1 MRKNVL
7 VSLLAVTSAS
17 TMPAWAN
24 ADVDQIKTDAATD
37 WDGASDLEIE
47 SGLIVSPSGATIT
60 QTIKE
65 LYPGTYTL
73 TAETNE
79 NAKILID
86 GKELAAD
93 GQFKI
98 DAVKDVTIS
107 IESKDGSQYKVG
119 GFKLTLVYNFAN
131 AKKVLTSMLSEA
143 TSKIYTGDKAGQDL
157 LQKASSI
164 AAKVSAIDDDKED
177 SYANYIEYGLYAET
191 LEESAIYQEIAKFS
205 TDVDAQANNSSAYAE
220 AVTND
225 NSVYNVQ
232 KAALAAAKAAVDAI
246 TDADEK
252 AYVEAMTKDAYGNI
266 SDLIEDYKT
275 RAVAAYNEGS
285 AGIEFSAEKNA
296 DFVKD
301 VTERLNGYSA
311 AITSAQADHAAYV
324 EVNDAITKVKGDYT
338 KSQQEIYN
346 SLQGDETHPD
356 VYEALR
362 TEAQTKLNAV
372 YVNIMAVE
380 KANGTAENHVGAAA
394 AKDDNL
400 AKLDEYTASITDLKT
415 YYVDKANVLKDA
427 YTKAQTELKGLQDRI
442 DALKK
447 TPGVGDNAEFAETIN
462 GIQDSIDEFSSTIEA
477 DNKDNTIDS
486 KNYSETVRKISTA
499 IDDLTSGSQGAV
511 DNYNAWVAVTELLKG
526 KQGEFDEAKKAV
538 NALAST
544 DKKYVVSGKY
554 AAEET
559 AIQNS
564 IADLTKGA
572 DDALEDR
579 KCVEYQTENAAA
591 INAISATVDAYQQA
605 AEAALAAYE
614 TIVTEVAKYNE
625 AIAELEEK
633 VTNRSVYVYAEST
646 DQKKVTYGD
655 KIDGFKATVNDITG
669 AKDEALKL
677 AGKEHS
683 DALIAAEGKTEGV
696 TIVAD
701 AAALVDSYDPDKAEY
716 DKNVVTEAVGKL
728 TAQATALVDDA
739 VDKLEKFEDWS
750 TDSLGLRWEKE
761 IKAEKDYVDKQIVDQ
776 RTAIAGATDTAKTD
790 AAAAMAVLAN
800 VNSALVEIND
810 TIDKLIVKA
819 KNIKAEVAA
828 NKTAKTDADKVI
840 NGIETQLLG
849 NRATIK
855 GVVELNEDALR
866 ADEFKTLVDELSD
879 KIEEQRKAVNDAYT
893 SETLVA
899 AWADSEDEEGNKVEG
914 IESKLN
920 AISADVEAA
929 REAAQAS
936 TANYKAYTEMSK
948 EITRLKGLITT
959 EKAKVVELG
968 DLGAAQTYYDDL
980 LDVTYTGDLDKLQD
994 GADNAYSEEG
1004 KRDCENFYNSKK
1016 ATLKLYETN
1025 ITKVASDAKA
1035 NKENYDNQTAKHTT
1049 VSDSWSKVY
1058 YRISTSDQTSEVQGY
1073 LNRLTEQQ
1081 TLLNGVNNLIDE
1093 SYATGKSVDK
1103 NDEIIESLNNISAK
1117 IEEINQEQLGGYY
1130 GAVAKDNAERYL
1142 AFTEAVEKARAD
1154 YNDAI
1159 ILIADF
1165 SALTN
1170 SDLAEVAAKYIKP
1183 ANEAMSGLLT
1193 DLRDFEKTV
1202 STEYNDKYLGVAEPD
1217 LFDANESY
1225 KKKVETD
1232 YIGVIATALSTL
1244 DNEVS
1249 GKARELLSVKLADAE
1264 SKLNAA
1270 ISSLNGYDQKVI
1282 EGSFTDVKKIIAD
1295 AKNASDEKYFALSAD
1310 KHLNALDTIT
1320 DEVIS
1325 AGQEDAAQREYNT
1338 IIAAAEK
1345 QIAADKET
1353 LAGYKYEGVEN
1364 DIEAYDGAVMYYGFA
1379 KQHAEDNAGNLFG
1392 NNLDIIKATLDAYK
1406 TEAKRI
1412 CDSAKAKNDNFNAEQ
1427 GAYGEMMQGVA
1438 DLEKAHAEA
1447 AEFVD
1452 GYVIT
1457 DDCGLTDAMSRIDE
1471 LRTDIENNLSA
1482 GTCASYKEDGYASD
1496 SLSVINKIK
1505 NVYTKANTVESER
1518 LTAEIE
1524 ALKGE
1529 QNKAANA
1536 AQQRGDAAEI
1546 EKVDSYIDAIK
1557 ELSDNLIDMEADP
1570 NFSALDEKDKQT
1582 KYLEF
1587 ETRIATMRAE
1597 LAAYYNTNLET
1608 TTIETLNSAL
1618 AEVESKYNAEYEVLD
1633 GCHTNVKAD
1642 YTEALAAVKTSI
1654 DDIRA
1659 EIAEYADAGSIL
1671 FYEGKLSTGIAAVE
1685 TELAKLTQKIADAQQ
1700 PYDIDTQKY
1709 GDLKDELDKLDGA
1722 LADIIEKAGDGKY
1735 EFVNIDEASIWNE
1748 DHLVSIKS
1756 IEDRIASDRE
1766 ALDERT
1772 TLLTNNSKNA
1782 NAETVGKDIVAFDKG
1797 ITYTELY
1804 YRIES
1809 TDEKESGLRALY
1821 NTVGNIITNSNYT
1834 KETGDKLKKDLSELD
1849 KSIKAISYY
1858 NNKAY
1863 DNFISK
1869 DIYGNDLID
1878 EDGNPVVM
1886 AIDYMTEAV
1895 PAVWERYGELT
1906 ELLNSLKADAEYY
1919 AYILGD
1925 VNRDG
1930 SVMVDDYTE
1939 ILNHVLEI
1947 ETIEEGSVKYLAAD
1961 VNEDGN
1967 VNIGDITGVT
1977 NIIIGNSNTGLRAAA
1992 RYAAQQ
1998 GGAGNIELAT
2008 ESNGDVTRVAVKI
2021 NGSAAYVGAQMDI
2034 KLPAGVTLL
2043 SATSGSSEHNL
2054 YQNTLADGT
2063 QRVVVSSMQNSVLCT
2078 NGEAVVWLELAGKV
2092 DGNIS
2097 IDNVFASDA
2106 RGIAYSIDGT
2116 GNGTTG
2122 IDGLDANKSLKDK
2135 IYSVGGQMMKTLKKG
2150 VNILRGSDGSTKKVL
2165 RK

>member
-37 WDGASDLEIE
+37 WEGASDLEIE
-47 SGLIVSPSGATIT
+47 SGLIVSPSGATVT
-60 QTIKE
+60 QNIGK

-86 GKELAAD
+86 GKELAAN

-119 GFKLTLVYNFAN
+119 GFKLTLEYDFSN
-131 AKKVLTSMLSEA
+131 AKNVLTSMLSEA
-143 TSKIYTGDKAGQDL
+143 TSKIYTGDDAGKAL
-157 LQKASSI
+157 LQEASSL
-164 AAKVSAIDDDKED
+164 ATKVSAIGDDKED

-191 LEESAIYQEIAKFS
+191 LEESTIYNDIAEFS
-205 TDVDAQANNSSAYAE
+205 KKVDAQANNSSAYAE

-232 KAALAAAKAAVDAI
+232 KAALATAKAAVDAI

-252 AYVEAMTKDAYGNI
+252 AYVEAMTKGAYDSI
-266 SDLIEDYKT
+266 SSKIEDYKN
-275 RAVAAYNEGS
+275 RADDAYENGR

-296 DFVKD
+296 AFVGEVEKL
-301 VTERLNGYSA
+301 LNEYSA
-311 AITSAQADHAAYV
+311 AIESAQADHAAYV
-324 EVNDAITKVKGDYT
+324 EVSEAISTIKTLYT
-338 KSQQEIYN
+338 TSQQEIYN

-362 TEAQTKLNAV
+362 TEAQTELNAV

-380 KANGTAENHVGAAA
+380 KANGTAENHVGAAVG
-394 AKDDNL
+394 KDTNL
-400 AKLDEYTASITDLKT
+400 TKLAECTTSINNLKDK
-415 YYVDKANVLKDA
+415 YVTKANALKDA
-427 YTKAQTELKGLQDRI
+427 YTDAKAELKGLQDRL
-442 DALKK
+442 DALKN
-447 TPGVGDNAEFAETIN
+447 TPGVGDNAEFAETIK
-462 GIQDSIDEFSSTIEA
+462 GIQISIGDFSDTIET
-477 DNKDNTIDS
+477 DNNDNTIDR
-486 KNYSETVRKISTA
+486 KDYSETVRKISKA

-511 DNYNAWVAVTELLKG
+511 DNYNAWVAVTDLLKD
-526 KQGEFDEAKKAV
+526 KQKEFDDAKKVV
-538 NALAST
+538 NALVST

-564 IADLTKGA
+564 IADLTDGA
-572 DDALEDR
+572 NEAL
-579 KCVEYQTENAAA
+579 KYGTCVEYQTENTAA

-614 TIVTEVAKYNE
+614 TIVTKVAEYNE

-655 KIDGFKATVNDITG
+655 KIDGFKATVKNITG
-669 AKDEALKL
+669 AKDEALEL

-683 DALIAAEGKTEGV
+683 DALIAAAALTNDLN
-696 TIVAD
+696 IVAE
-701 AAALVDSYDPDKAEY
+701 AAALVDIYDADKTEY

-776 RTAIAGATDTAKTD
+776 RTAIAGATETAKTD

-866 ADEFKTLVDELSD
+866 VDEFTTLVDELSA

-899 AWADSEDEEGNKVEG
+899 AWADSEDEEGNKVDG

-920 AISADVEAA
+920 TISADVEAA

-959 EKAKVVELG
+959 EKAKVGELG

-1081 TLLNGVNNLIDE
+1081 TLLNGVTNLIDE

-1103 NDEIIESLNNISAK
+1103 NDEIIESLKNISAEIDK
-1117 IEEINQEQLGGYY
+1117 INQEQLGGYY

-1142 AFTEAVEKARAD
+1142 AFTEAVAKARAD
-1154 YNDAI
+1154 YNNAI

-1170 SDLAEVAAKYIKP
+1170 SDLAEVATDYIKN

-1202 STEYNDKYLGVAEPD
+1202 STEYNKYLETAEPD

-1249 GKARELLSVKLADAE
+1249 GKARELLNVKLADAE
-1264 SKLNAA
+1264 GKLNAA
-1270 ISSLNGYDQKVI
+1270 IASLAGYDQKVI

-1310 KHLNALDTIT
+1310 KHLNALDTVT

-1364 DIEAYDGAVMYYGFA
+1364 DIKAYDGAVMYYGFA

-1412 CDSAKAKNDNFNAEQ
+1412 CDAAKAKNDNFNAEQ

-1447 AEFVD
+1447 AKFVD

-1496 SLSVINKIK
+1496 SLSVINNIK
-1505 NVYTKANTVESER
+1505 NVYTKANTKESER

-1557 ELSDNLIDMEADP
+1557 ELSVNLIDMEADP
-1570 NFSALDEKDKQT
+1570 NFSALDAKDKQRE
-1582 KYLEF
+1582 YLEF
-1587 ETRIATMRAE
+1587 ETRIATMRSE
-1597 LAAYYNTNLET
+1597 LAAYYDANLAA

-1618 AEVESKYNAEYEVLD
+1618 AEVESKYNAEYEVLN

-1659 EIAEYADAGSIL
+1659 EIAEYAEAGSIL

-1709 GDLKDELDKLDGA
+1709 GDLKDELDELDGA

-1756 IEDRIASDRE
+1756 IEDRIASDRD
-1766 ALDERT
+1766 ALDGRT

-1782 NAETVGKDIVAFDKG
+1782 NAETVSKDIVAFDKG

-1809 TDEKESGLRALY
+1809 TDENGSGLRALY
-1821 NTVGNIITNSNYT
+1821 NTVENIITNSNYT

-1849 KSIKAISYY
+1849 KSIDAIYYY
-1858 NNKAY
+1858 NNEAY

-1878 EDGNPVVM
+1878 EEGNHVVM
-1886 AIDYMTEAV
+1886 SIDYMTEAV
-1895 PAVWERYGELT
+1895 PAVWKRYGELT
-1906 ELLNSLKADAEYY
+1906 ELLNSLKADAEGY

-1939 ILNHVLEI
+1939 ILNHVLEV
-1947 ETIEEGSVKYLAAD
+1947 ETIEEGSVKYLSAD

-2063 QRVVVSSMQNSVLCT
+2063 QRVVVSSMQNSVLGT

-2150 VNILRGSDGSTKKVL
+2150 VNILRGSDGSIKKVL

>member
-37 WDGASDLEIE
+37 WEGASDLEIE
-47 SGLIVSPSGATIT
+47 SGLIVSPSGATVT
-60 QTIKE
+60 QNIGK

-86 GKELAAD
+86 GKELAAN

-98 DAVKDVTIS
+98 NAVKDVIIS

-131 AKKVLTSMLSEA
+131 AKSVLTSMLSEA
-143 TSKIYTGDKAGQDL
+143 TSKIYTKDEAGKAL
-157 LQKASSI
+157 LQKASSLATKVAAI
-164 AAKVSAIDDDKED
+164 ADDKED
-177 SYANYIEYGLYAET
+177 SYAKYIEYGLYAET
-191 LEESAIYQEIAKFS
+191 LEESAIYNEIAEFS
-205 TDVDAQANNSSAYAE
+205 KDVDAQANNSSAYAE
-220 AVTND
+220 AKK
-225 NSVYNVQ
+225 VYEAQ
-232 KAALAAAKAAVDAI
+232 TTALATAKAAVDAI
-246 TDADEK
+246 ADADEK
-252 AYVEAMTKDAYGNI
+252 TYVEAMTKGAYDTISEEIEKYKTEADAAYAKGTAGVKFTTEYNNKFVTKINGLI
-266 SDLIEDYKT
+266 SDYSDAIE
-275 RAVAAYNEGS
+275 
-285 AGIEFSAEKNA
+285 
-296 DFVKD
+296 
-301 VTERLNGYSA
+301 
-311 AITSAQADHAAYV
+311 SAQADHAAYV
-324 EVNDAITKVKGDYT
+324 EVGEAIATIKTLYT
-338 KSQQEIYN
+338 ESQQEIYSN
-346 SLQGDETHPD
+346 LQGDETHPD

-362 TEAQTKLNAV
+362 TKAQTELNAV
-372 YVNIMAVE
+372 YVNIMTVE
-380 KANGTAENHVGAAA
+380 KANGTDDNHAGAAT
-394 AKDDNL
+394 AKEENL
-400 AKLDEYTASITDLKT
+400 AKLAEYTTSI
-415 YYVDKANVLKDA
+415 NVLKTTYVAKAKALKEA
-427 YTKAQTELKGLQDRI
+427 YTKAKAELKGLQDRL

-447 TPGVGDNAEFAETIN
+447 TPGVGDNAEFAETISE
-462 GIQDSIDEFSSTIEA
+462 IQASIDAFSSTIEA
-477 DNKDNTIDS
+477 DNKENTIDS
-486 KNYSETVRKISTA
+486 KDYSETVSKISIA
-499 IDDLTSGSQGAV
+499 IDELTSGSQGAV
-511 DNYNAWVAVTELLKG
+511 DNYNAWVAVTELLKD
-526 KQGEFDEAKKAV
+526 KQKEFDDAKKVV
-538 NALAST
+538 NALVST
-544 DKKYVVSGKY
+544 DKAYVVSGKY
-554 AAEET
+554 ATEEAAIQKSIDGFKSGAET
-559 AIQNS
+559 A
-564 IADLTKGA
+564 LKEGT
-572 DDALEDR
+572 
-579 KCVEYQTENAAA
+579 CVKYQTDNTDA
-591 INAISATVDAYQQA
+591 INEISATVAAYQQA
-605 AEAALAAYE
+605 AKDALDAYE
-614 TIVTEVAKYNE
+614 IIVGEVANCNM
-625 AIAELEEK
+625 AIAYLEEK

-655 KIDGFKATVNDITG
+655 KIDGFKATIKEITTD
-669 AKDEALKL
+669 KDEALDL
-677 AGKEHS
+677 EGKEHS
-683 DALIAAEGKTEGV
+683 DKLIEVADEAYTAKVEIEGKAET
-696 TIVAD
+696 
-701 AAALVDSYDPDKAEY
+701 LVNSYDADKAEY

-761 IKAEKDYVDKQIVDQ
+761 VKAEKDYVDKQIAEQ
-776 RTAIAGATDTAKTD
+776 KTAIDDATKTAETD

-819 KNIKAEVAA
+819 GNIKTEVAA
-828 NKTAKTDADKVI
+828 NKTAKTDADKAI
-840 NGIETQLLG
+840 ASIETQLLG

-855 GVVELNEDALR
+855 GVEELNEDASR
-866 ADEFKTLVDELSD
+866 AAEFTAMVAELSD
-879 KIEEQRKAVNDAYT
+879 KIGKQKQAVNDAYA

-899 AWADSEDEEGNKVEG
+899 AWADSEDGEGNKVEG
-914 IESKLN
+914 IKSKLD
-920 AISADVEAA
+920 AISADVAAA

-959 EKAKVVELG
+959 EKAKVGELG

-1016 ATLKLYETN
+1016 ATFKLYETN

-1049 VSDSWSKVY
+1049 VNESWSKVY

-1154 YNDAI
+1154 YNNAI

-1170 SDLAEVAAKYIKP
+1170 SDLAEVAAEYIKP

-1202 STEYNDKYLGVAEPD
+1202 STEYNKYLETAEPD

-1225 KKKVETD
+1225 KKTVETD
-1232 YIGVIATALSTL
+1232 YIGKIATALSTL

-1264 SKLNAA
+1264 GKLNAA
-1270 ISSLNGYDQKVI
+1270 IASLDGYDQQVI
-1282 EGSFTDVKKIIAD
+1282 DGSFTDVKKIIAD

-1310 KHLNALDTIT
+1310 KHLNALDTVT

-1364 DIEAYDGAVMYYGFA
+1364 DIKAYEEQAVIYYGWA

-1412 CDSAKAKNDNFNAEQ
+1412 CDAAKAKNDNFNAEQ

-1471 LRTDIENNLSA
+1471 LRTAIENNLSA

-1505 NVYTKANTVESER
+1505 NVYTKANTAESER

-1557 ELSDNLIDMEADP
+1557 ELSVNLIDMEADP
-1570 NFSALDEKDKQT
+1570 GFIALDEKDKQP

-1587 ETRIATMRAE
+1587 ETKIATMRAE
-1597 LAAYYNTNLET
+1597 LAAYYDANLAA

-1618 AEVESKYNAEYEVLD
+1618 AEVESKYNAELKVLN
-1633 GCHTNVKAD
+1633 GCHQNVKDD

-1654 DDIRA
+1654 DNMSA
-1659 EIAEYADAGSIL
+1659 EIAKYAEAGSIL

-1685 TELAKLTQKIADAQQ
+1685 AELAKLTQDIADAQK
-1700 PYDIDTQKY
+1700 PYTINDAKY
-1709 GDLKDELDKLDGA
+1709 VELTAELDKLEASLDA
-1722 LADIIEKAGDGKY
+1722 VVEKISNY
-1735 EFVNIDEASIWNE
+1735 EFFD
-1748 DHLVSIKS
+1748 IKQYQYY
-1756 IEDRIASDRE
+1756 IEDVRGVIDYDRQILEETNAAFSLTENSENVNKSLVELCIADLDKYATYDELEQRIY
-1766 ALDERT
+1766 
-1772 TLLTNNSKNA
+1772 NSNENK
-1782 NAETVGKDIVAFDKG
+1782 
-1797 ITYTELY
+1797 
-1804 YRIES
+1804 
-1809 TDEKESGLRALY
+1809 SGLLALY
-1821 NTVGNIITNSNYT
+1821 NKVSNIINTSKYTEENGDELRAERLRLNRLIGLLYTYNS
-1834 KETGDKLKKDLSELD
+1834 D
-1849 KSIKAISYY
+1849 AY
-1858 NNKAY
+1858 NNGTV
-1863 DNFISK
+1863 NQ
-1869 DIYGNDLID
+1869 DL
-1878 EDGNPVVM
+1878 DGNPLLDEETGVQGV

-1906 ELLNSLKADAEYY
+1906 EQLNSLKAYAEGY

-1930 SVMVDDYTE
+1930 SVLVDDYTQ
-1939 ILNHVLEI
+1939 ILNYVLEV
-1947 ETIEEGSVKYLAAD
+1947 ETVDEGSMEYLAAD

-1967 VNIGDITGVT
+1967 INIGDVTAVT
-1977 NIIIGNSNTGLRAAA
+1977 NAILGNNNTGLRAVA
-1992 RYAAQQ
+1992 RYEAAQQ
-1998 GGAGNIELAT
+1998 GAAGSLELAT
-2008 ESNGDVTRVAVKI
+2008 ESNGDVTRVAVRI

-2063 QRVVVSSMQNSVLCT
+2063 QRVVVSSMQNSALGT
-2078 NGEAVVWLELAGKV
+2078 NGEAVVLLELAGKV

-2097 IDNVFASDA
+2097 IANVFASDA

-2116 GNGTTG
+2116 GEGTTG
-2122 IDGLDANKSLKDK
+2122 IGGVDADKSLKDK
-2135 IYSVGGQMMKTLKKG
+2135 IYSVGGQVMKTLKKG

>member
-37 WDGASDLEIE
+37 WEGASDLEIE
-47 SGLIVSPSGATIT
+47 SGLIVSPSGATVT
-60 QTIKE
+60 QNIGK

-79 NAKILID
+79 NAKILVD

-131 AKKVLTSMLSEA
+131 AKSVLTSMLSEA
-143 TSKIYTGDKAGQDL
+143 TSKIYAEDEAGKAL
-157 LQKASSI
+157 LQEASSLATKVAAI
-164 AAKVSAIDDDKED
+164 ADDNED
-177 SYANYIEYGLYAET
+177 SYAKYIEYGLYAET
-191 LEESAIYQEIAKFS
+191 LEESAIYNEIAEFS
-205 TDVDAQANNSSAYAE
+205 KKVDAQANNSSAYAE
-220 AVTND
+220 AKK
-225 NSVYNVQ
+225 VYEAQ
-232 KAALAAAKAAVDAI
+232 TTALATAKAAVDAI
-246 TDADEK
+246 ADADEK
-252 AYVEAMTKDAYGNI
+252 TYVEAMTKGAYDTISEEIEKYKTEADAAYAKGTAGVKFTTEYNNKFVTKINGLI
-266 SDLIEDYKT
+266 SDYSDAIE
-275 RAVAAYNEGS
+275 
-285 AGIEFSAEKNA
+285 
-296 DFVKD
+296 
-301 VTERLNGYSA
+301 
-311 AITSAQADHAAYV
+311 SAQADHAAYV
-324 EVNDAITKVKGDYT
+324 EVGETIATIKTLYT
-338 KSQQEIYN
+338 ESQQEIY
-346 SLQGDETHPD
+346 SGLQGDDTHPD

-362 TEAQTKLNAV
+362 TKAQTELNAV
-372 YVNIMAVE
+372 YVNIMTVE
-380 KANGTAENHVGAAA
+380 KANGTDENHAGAAT
-394 AKDDNL
+394 AKEENL
-400 AKLDEYTASITDLKT
+400 AKLAEYTASINELKT
-415 YYVDKANVLKDA
+415 TYVDKANALKEA
-427 YTKAQTELKGLQDRI
+427 YTKAKADLKGLQDRL

-447 TPGVGDNAEFAETIN
+447 TPGVGDNAEFAETISE
-462 GIQDSIDEFSSTIEA
+462 IQASIDAFSSTIEA
-477 DNKDNTIDS
+477 DNKENTIDS
-486 KNYSETVRKISTA
+486 KDYSETVSKISIA
-499 IDDLTSGSQGAV
+499 IDELTSGSQGAV

-526 KQGEFDEAKKAV
+526 KQGEYDEAKKAV
-538 NALAST
+538 NALVST
-544 DKKYVVSGKY
+544 DKVYVVSGKY
-554 AAEET
+554 ATEEAAIQKSIDGFKSGAET
-559 AIQNS
+559 A
-564 IADLTKGA
+564 LKEGT
-572 DDALEDR
+572 
-579 KCVEYQTENAAA
+579 CVDYQTENASA
-591 INAISATVDAYQQA
+591 INEISTTVAAYQQA
-605 AEAALAAYE
+605 AKDALDAYE
-614 TIVTEVAKYNE
+614 IIVGEVANCNM
-625 AIAELEEK
+625 AIAYLEEK

-655 KIDGFKATVNDITG
+655 KIDGFKATIKEITTD
-669 AKDEALKL
+669 KDAALDL
-677 AGKEHS
+677 EGKEHS
-683 DALIAAEGKTEGV
+683 DKLIEVADEAYTAKVEIEGKAET
-696 TIVAD
+696 
-701 AAALVDSYDPDKAEY
+701 LVNSYDADKAEY

-761 IKAEKDYVDKQIVDQ
+761 VKAEKDYVDKQIAEQ
-776 RTAIAGATDTAKTD
+776 KTAIDDATKTAETD

-819 KNIKAEVAA
+819 GNIKTEVAA
-828 NKTAKTDADKVI
+828 NKTAKTDADKAI
-840 NGIETQLLG
+840 ASIETQLLG

-855 GVVELNEDALR
+855 GVEELNEDASR
-866 ADEFKTLVDELSD
+866 AAEFTAMVAELSD
-879 KIEEQRKAVNDAYT
+879 KIGKQKQAVNDAYA

-899 AWADSEDEEGNKVEG
+899 AWADSEDGEGNKVEG
-914 IESKLN
+914 IKSKLD
-920 AISADVEAA
+920 AISADVAAA

-959 EKAKVVELG
+959 EKAKVGELG

-980 LDVTYTGDLDKLQD
+980 LDVTYTGDIDKLQD

-1049 VSDSWSKVY
+1049 VNESWSKVY

-1154 YNDAI
+1154 YNNAI

-1170 SDLAEVAAKYIKP
+1170 SDLAEVAAEYIKP

-1202 STEYNDKYLGVAEPD
+1202 STEYNKYLETAEPD

-1225 KKKVETD
+1225 KKTVETD
-1232 YIGVIATALSTL
+1232 YIGKIATALSTL

-1264 SKLNAA
+1264 GKLNAA
-1270 ISSLNGYDQKVI
+1270 IASLDGYDQKVI
-1282 EGSFTDVKKIIAD
+1282 DGSFTDVKKIIAD

-1310 KHLNALDTIT
+1310 KHLNALDTVT

-1338 IIAAAEK
+1338 IIVAAEK

-1364 DIEAYDGAVMYYGFA
+1364 DIKAYEEQAVIYYGWA

-1412 CDSAKAKNDNFNAEQ
+1412 CDAAKAKNDNFNAEQ

-1471 LRTDIENNLSA
+1471 LRTAIENNLSA

-1505 NVYTKANTVESER
+1505 NVYTKANTAESER

-1557 ELSDNLIDMEADP
+1557 ELSVNLIDMEADP
-1570 NFSALDEKDKQT
+1570 GFIALDEKDKQP

-1587 ETRIATMRAE
+1587 ETKIATMRAE
-1597 LAAYYNTNLET
+1597 LAAYYDANLAA

-1618 AEVESKYNAEYEVLD
+1618 AEVESKYNAEVEVLN
-1633 GCHTNVKAD
+1633 GCHTNVIAD
-1642 YTEALAAVKTSI
+1642 YAEALAAVKTSI
-1654 DDIRA
+1654 DNMSA
-1659 EIAEYADAGSIL
+1659 EIAKYAEAGSIL

-1685 TELAKLTQKIADAQQ
+1685 AELAKLTQDIADAQK
-1700 PYDIDTQKY
+1700 PYTINDAKY
-1709 GDLKDELDKLDGA
+1709 VELTSELDKLEASLDA
-1722 LADIIEKAGDGKY
+1722 VVEKISNY
-1735 EFVNIDEASIWNE
+1735 EFFD
-1748 DHLVSIKS
+1748 IKQYQYY
-1756 IEDRIASDRE
+1756 IEDVRGVIDYDRQILEETNAAFSLTENSENVNKSLVELCIADLDKYATYDELEQRIY
-1766 ALDERT
+1766 
-1772 TLLTNNSKNA
+1772 NSNENK
-1782 NAETVGKDIVAFDKG
+1782 
-1797 ITYTELY
+1797 
-1804 YRIES
+1804 
-1809 TDEKESGLRALY
+1809 SGLLALY
-1821 NTVGNIITNSNYT
+1821 NKVSNIINTSKYTEENGDELRAERLRLNRLIGLLYTYNS
-1834 KETGDKLKKDLSELD
+1834 D
-1849 KSIKAISYY
+1849 AY
-1858 NNKAY
+1858 NNGTV
-1863 DNFISK
+1863 NQ
-1869 DIYGNDLID
+1869 DL
-1878 EDGNPVVM
+1878 DGNPLLDEETGVQGV

-1906 ELLNSLKADAEYY
+1906 EQLNSLKADAEGY

-1930 SVMVDDYTE
+1930 SVLVDDYTQ
-1939 ILNHVLEI
+1939 ILNYVLEV
-1947 ETIEEGSVKYLAAD
+1947 ETVDEGSMEYLAAD

-1967 VNIGDITGVT
+1967 INIGDVTAVT
-1977 NIIIGNSNTGLRAAA
+1977 NAILGNNNTGLRAVA
-1992 RYAAQQ
+1992 RYEAAQQ
-1998 GGAGNIELAT
+1998 GAAGSLELAT
-2008 ESNGDVTRVAVKI
+2008 ESNGDVTRVAVRI

-2063 QRVVVSSMQNSVLCT
+2063 LRVVVSSMQNSALGT
-2078 NGEAVVWLELAGKV
+2078 NGEAVVLLELAGKV

-2097 IDNVFASDA
+2097 IANVFASDA

-2116 GNGTTG
+2116 GEGTTG
-2122 IDGLDANKSLKDK
+2122 IGGVDADKSLKDK
-2135 IYSVGGQMMKTLKKG
+2135 IYSVGGQVMKTLKKG

>member
-143 TSKIYTGDKAGQDL
+143 TSKIYTEDEAGKAL
-157 LQKASSI
+157 LQKASSLATKVAAI
-164 AAKVSAIDDDKED
+164 ADDKED
-177 SYANYIEYGLYAET
+177 SYAKYIEYGLYAET
-191 LEESAIYQEIAKFS
+191 LEESAIYNEIAEFS

-220 AVTND
+220 AEK
-225 NSVYNVQ
+225 VYEAQ
-232 KAALAAAKAAVDAI
+232 KAALATAKAAVDAI
-246 TDADEK
+246 TDAKAK
-252 AYVEAMTKDAYGNI
+252 AYVDAMTKGAYGTI
-266 SDLIEDYKT
+266 SEKIETYKT
-275 RAVAAYNEGS
+275 EADAAYAKGT
-285 AGIEFSAEKNA
+285 AGKEFSAEKNA
-296 DFVKD
+296 EFVGD
-301 VTERLNGYSA
+301 VTDLLKEYSD
-311 AITSAQADHAAYV
+311 AIESAKADHAAYV
-324 EVNDAITKVKGDYT
+324 EVSEAIATIKTLYT
-338 KSQQEIYN
+338 TSQQEIYN

-362 TEAQTKLNAV
+362 TEAQTELNAV

-380 KANGTAENHVGAAA
+380 KANGTADNHVGAAVG
-394 AKDDNL
+394 KDTNL
-400 AKLDEYTASITDLKT
+400 TKLAECTTSINNLKDK
-415 YYVDKANVLKDA
+415 YVTKANALKDA
-427 YTKAQTELKGLQDRI
+427 YTDAKAELKGLQDRL
-442 DALKK
+442 DALKN
-447 TPGVGDNAEFAETIN
+447 TPGVGDNAKFTGTIDE
-462 GIQDSIDEFSSTIEA
+462 IQASIDDFSGTIEA
-477 DNKDNTIDS
+477 DNNDNTIDS
-486 KNYSETVRKISTA
+486 KNYSETVSKISTA
-499 IDDLTSGSQGAV
+499 IDELTSGSQGAV
-511 DNYNAWVAVTELLKG
+511 DNYNAWGAVTDLLKD
-526 KQGEFDEAKKAV
+526 KQKEFDDAKKVV
-538 NALAST
+538 NALVST

-559 AIQNS
+559 AIQKS

-572 DDALEDR
+572 DEAL
-579 KCVEYQTENAAA
+579 KYGTCVEYQTENTAA

-614 TIVTEVAKYNE
+614 TIVTKVAEYNE

-655 KIDGFKATVNDITG
+655 KIDGFKATVKNITG
-669 AKDEALKL
+669 AKDEALEL

-683 DALIAAEGKTEGV
+683 DALIAAKNKTNDV

-701 AAALVDSYDPDKAEY
+701 VAKLVGSYDKDKTTY
-716 DKNVVTEAVGKL
+716 DEDVVDIALEKL
-728 TAQATALVDDA
+728 LAQATGLVKGAYDIINA
-739 VDKLEKFEDWS
+739 YSWS
-750 TDSLGLRWEKE
+750 QDELGLSHGDINNK
-761 IKAEKDYVDKQIVDQ
+761 KA
-776 RTAIAGATDTAKTD
+776 AIEAELREQESKIESAKTESD
-790 AAAAMAVLAN
+790 KAAAMAVLTS
-800 VNSALVEIND
+800 VTTEVSKIN
-810 TIDKLIVKA
+810 TKIGELINEADGVKA
-819 KNIKAEVAA
+819 KVQA
-828 NKTAKTDADKVI
+828 NKDAKTAADKVI

-849 NRATIK
+849 NRSTIK
-855 GVVELNEDALR
+855 GVEELNEDALR
-866 ADEFKTLVDELSD
+866 ADEFTDMVNDLNGKIGELR
-879 KIEEQRKAVNDAYT
+879 QAVNDAYT

-914 IESKLN
+914 LESKLN

-959 EKAKVVELG
+959 EKAKVGELG

-1081 TLLNGVNNLIDE
+1081 TLLNGVTNLIDE

-1103 NDEIIESLNNISAK
+1103 NDEIIESLKNISAEIDK
-1117 IEEINQEQLGGYY
+1117 INQEQLGGYY

-1142 AFTEAVEKARAD
+1142 AFTEAVAKARAD
-1154 YNDAI
+1154 YNNAI

-1170 SDLAEVAAKYIKP
+1170 SDLAKVAADYIKS

-1202 STEYNDKYLGVAEPD
+1202 STEYNKYLETAEPD

-1249 GKARELLSVKLADAE
+1249 GKARELLNVKLADAE
-1264 SKLNAA
+1264 GKLNAA
-1270 ISSLNGYDQKVI
+1270 IASLNGYDQKVI

-1310 KHLNALDTIT
+1310 KHLNALDTVT

-1364 DIEAYDGAVMYYGFA
+1364 DIKAYEEQAVIYYGFA
-1379 KQHAEDNAGNLFG
+1379 KERAEANIGNLFEHMTT
-1392 NNLDIIKATLDAYK
+1392 IKAWLGVYK
-1406 TEAKRI
+1406 STAESI
-1412 CDSAKAKNDNFNAEQ
+1412 CNSAKAKNDNFNAEQ

-1447 AEFVD
+1447 AKFVD

-1471 LRTDIENNLSA
+1471 LRTAIENNLSA

-1496 SLSVINKIK
+1496 SLSVINNIK
-1505 NVYTKANTVESER
+1505 NVYTKANTKESER

-1557 ELSDNLIDMEADP
+1557 ELSVNLIDMEADP
-1570 NFSALDEKDKQT
+1570 NFSALDAKDKQRE
-1582 KYLEF
+1582 YLEF
-1587 ETRIATMRAE
+1587 ETRIATMRSE
-1597 LAAYYNTNLET
+1597 LAAYYNANLET

-1618 AEVESKYNAEYEVLD
+1618 AEVESKYNAEYKVLN

-1659 EIAEYADAGSIL
+1659 EIAEYAEAGSIL

-1685 TELAKLTQKIADAQQ
+1685 TELAKLTQDIADAQT
-1700 PYDIDTQKY
+1700 PYTINDAKY
-1709 GDLKDELDKLDGA
+1709 VELKAELDSLEA
-1722 LADIIEKAGDGKY
+1722 SLNAVVEKISKY
-1735 EFVNIDEASIWNE
+1735 EFFDIKQYQYYIEGVRSYINYDRQTLEEANGTFSLTESSENVN
-1748 DHLVSIKS
+1748 KS
-1756 IEDRIASDRE
+1756 
-1766 ALDERT
+1766 
-1772 TLLTNNSKNA
+1772 
-1782 NAETVGKDIVAFDKG
+1782 VV
-1797 ITYTELY
+1797 ELY
-1804 YRIES
+1804 IADLDKYATYYELEQRIS
-1809 TDEKESGLRALY
+1809 NSVNESGLSALY
-1821 NTVGNIITNSNYT
+1821 DKVSNIIANSKYTEETRNELTTERNRLSNLIAWLYNYNS
-1834 KETGDKLKKDLSELD
+1834 EAYTGFV
-1849 KSIKAISYY
+1849 Y
-1858 NNKAY
+1858 
-1863 DNFISK
+1863 
-1869 DIYGNDLID
+1869 NDL
-1878 EDGNPVVM
+1878 DGNPLFDAETGIQGV

-1895 PAVWERYGELT
+1895 PAVWERYGELVKQ
-1906 ELLNSLKADAEYY
+1906 LSNLKEVAVDS

-1939 ILNHVLEI
+1939 ILNHVLEV

-2063 QRVVVSSMQNSVLCT
+2063 QRVVVSSMQNSVLGT